1 MDRFPLFA
9 LILAAIPIL
18 ASGQDLVRSALL
30 LGFILAGTAAL
41 HIYNLWMVRRRI
53 ESLEH
58 SRITK
63 ESFYNEVAINQG
75 SNFSALAFAAWLML
89 IVAIAYLYFLVP
101 TILDTSYMQI
111 PVMASS
117 SFGFVTFGL
126 FVALVASIFILGLD
140 KLPESYREFKLTE
153 LYSFY
158 FLSKKAKR
166 MIVMTIPALSISIF
180 CSAYIGTIYPEHSP
194 LAESLALT
202 LLAISAGTL
211 VAIIYKDA
219 VEG

>member
-1 MDRFPLFA
+1 M
-9 LILAAIPIL
+9 
-18 ASGQDLVRSALL
+18 
-30 LGFILAGTAAL
+30 
-41 HIYNLWMVRRRI
+41 
-53 ESLEH
+53 EH

-111 PVMASS
+111 PDMASS

>member
-9 LILAAIPIL
+9 LTLAAIPIL
-18 ASGQDLVRSALL
+18 VSGQDLARSALL
-30 LGFILAGTAAL
+30 LGFILAGAAAL
-41 HIYNLWMVRRRI
+41 HIYNLWRVHRKI

-63 ESFYNEVAINQG
+63 ESFYNEVAIDQG
-75 SNFSALAFAAWLML
+75 SNFSALAFASWLML

-101 TILDTSYMQI
+101 TIFATSYMQI
-111 PVMASS
+111 PELASS
-117 SFGFVTFGL
+117 PFGFVSFGL
-126 FVALVASIFILGLD
+126 VFALGAAVLILGFD

-158 FLSKKAKR
+158 SISKKAKR
-166 MIVMTIPALSISIF
+166 MIVLTIPALCVSIF

-194 LAESLALT
+194 LAESLALI
-202 LLAISAGTL
+202 LLAFSEGTL
-211 VAIIYKDA
+211 VAIVYKDA